1 MRSGKGVCIP
11 KFGNFT
17 FTAIN
22 VDLSGSTNPQVR
34 DKQDRYPVFIVG
46 KDFVSSVSIKPGI

>member
-1 MRSGKGVCIP
+1 MRSGKGVWIP

-22 VDLSGSTNPQVR
+22 VDLAGSTNP
-34 DKQDRYPVFIVG
+34 
-46 KDFVSSVSIKPGI
+46 